1 MNKRYISCFIFL
13 FTALILLNSN
23 LLYAETAYVSD
34 MLILTLRE
42 GPGRDYNVMK
52 TLKSNDDVEIIE
64 EREDYY
70 HVLLKTG
77 EKGWVQKQYI
87 SFELPDSIRV
97 SRLEEKIQTLEKQ
110 NKRLEKDKEAAVSL
124 LEKKQK
130 EFRSQKIEIETLLEA
145 ELEKNK
151 ILSGKIEEVV
161 SRYEVLKN
169 DASSVVILKQRNQ
182 KLEEENAKLSKQ
194 LKLTSGDRKQLLKT
208 AFIKWF
214 LAGGGVLF
222 MGWLIGR
229 SMTGRRKRSSGLLD

>member
-52 TLKSNDDVEIIE
+52 TLKSNDEVEIIE